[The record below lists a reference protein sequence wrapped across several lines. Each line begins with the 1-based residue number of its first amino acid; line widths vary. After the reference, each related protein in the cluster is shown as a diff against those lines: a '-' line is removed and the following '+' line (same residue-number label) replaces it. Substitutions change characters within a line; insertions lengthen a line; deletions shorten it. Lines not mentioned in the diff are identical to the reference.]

1 MAKGGRLNYYT
12 GHWSAKILLLIFFAV
27 LIGPFLVPYDP
38 YEINLEEIRM
48 PPSLE
53 HPFGTDQKGRDILSR
68 VLHGGRIS
76 LTVALIATLLSFITG
91 FLTGTVSGFIGGR
104 LDTAIM
110 AFVDLLMAFPSLL
123 LAMAIAVV
131 LPQNIYTV
139 MIALSLV
146 GWAPFARLIR
156 GYVLTIRDEY
166 FIQAARAIGC
176 SEKRILVK
184 HIMPQCLFIG
194 SVYMSMK
201 IGGFI
206 LSESAL
212 SFLGLG
218 AQPPVPTWGGMI
230 SSSRA
235 YMLSDPWMVLFPGLA
250 IAITAL
256 SFNIFGDY
264 LQGGKRFSQS

>member
-1 MAKGGRLNYYT
+1 MKITQR
-12 GHWSAKILLLIFFAV
+12 ILLAIILLILLTLLFAP
-27 LIGPFLVPYDP
+27 LIAPHDP
-38 YEINLEEIRM
+38 YEMNLDQIRR
-48 PPSLE
+48 PPSSDHIL
-53 HPFGTDQKGRDILSR
+53 GTDQKGRDILSR
-68 VLHGGRIS
+68 LLYGGRIS
-76 LTVALIATLLSFITG
+76 LSVAILAALISFLLGFIA
-91 FLTGTVSGFIGGR
+91 GTVSGFIGG
-104 LDTAIM
+104 LVDMSFMAI
-110 AFVDLLMAFPSLL
+110 VDILMAFPSLL
-123 LAMAIAVV
+123 LAISISVI

-139 MIALSLV
+139 MIALSFA

-156 GYVLTIRDEY
+156 GYVLTIKDTY
-166 FIQAARAIGC
+166 FVQAARAIGAT
-176 SEKRILVK
+176 EARILVR
-184 HIMPQCLFIG
+184 HIMPQCFYLG

-206 LSESAL
+206 LAESAL

-256 SFNIFGDY
+256 AFNLLGDS
-264 LQGGKRFSQS
+264 LQESIKEGRG

>member
-1 MAKGGRLNYYT
+1 MEIERILVVILIF
-12 GHWSAKILLLIFFAV
+12 ILLSVSFAPLIA
-27 LIGPFLVPYDP
+27 PYDP
-38 YEINLEEIRM
+38 YEMDLDQIRK
-48 PPSLE
+48 PPSYK

-68 VLHGGRIS
+68 LLYGGRIS
-76 LTVALIATLLSFITG
+76 IMVALIATFISFVLG
-91 FLTGTVSGFIGGR
+91 FVAGILAGFIGGWIDII
-104 LDTAIM
+104 LMAI
-110 AFVDLLMAFPSLL
+110 VDLLMAFPSLL
-123 LAMAIAVV
+123 LAIAISVI

-139 MIALSLV
+139 MIALSFV

-156 GYVLTIRDEY
+156 GYVLTIKDAY
-166 FIQAARAIGC
+166 FIQAARAIGA
-176 SEKRILVK
+176 SETGILIR
-184 HIMPQCLFIG
+184 HLMPQCFYLG

-218 AQPPVPTWGGMI
+218 AQPPIPTWGSMI

-235 YMLSDPWMVLFPGLA
+235 YMLSDPWMVLFPGMA

-256 SFNIFGDY
+256 TFNMLGDS
-264 LQGGKRFSQS
+264 LQKKIH

>member
-1 MAKGGRLNYYT
+1 MLSLTGRISL
-12 GHWSAKILLLIFFAV
+12 GIIIFISLSVLFAPLIT
-27 LIGPFLVPYDP
+27 PYDP
-38 YEINLEEIRM
+38 YRINLDQIRM

-68 VLHGGRIS
+68 VLYGGRIS
-76 LTVALIATLLSFITG
+76 MTAALVAAMLSFLTG
-91 FLTGTVSGFIGGR
+91 FLMGTVSGFIGGR
-104 LDTAIM
+104 IDMVIM
-110 AFVDLLMAFPSLL
+110 AIVDLLMAFPSLL
-123 LAMAIAVV
+123 LAIAISVV

-139 MIALSLV
+139 MIALSVV

-156 GYVLTIRDEY
+156 GYVLTIKDEY
-166 FIQAARAIGC
+166 YIQAARAIGA
-176 SEKRILVK
+176 SKLRILVR
-184 HIMPQCLFIG
+184 HIMPQCISLG

-218 AQPPVPTWGGMI
+218 VQPPEPTWGSMI

-235 YMLSDPWMVLFPGLA
+235 YMLTDWWSILFPG
-250 IAITAL
+250 IGIVITAL
-256 SFNIFGDY
+256 CFNIIGDE
-264 LQGGKRFSQS
+264 LNRSRIGQ

>member
-1 MAKGGRLNYYT
+1 MDFT
-12 GHWSAKILLLIFFAV
+12 QKILVTVLLLILLSVALAP
-27 LIGPFLVPYDP
+27 LIAPQDP
-38 YEINLEEIRM
+38 YEMNLDEIRM
-48 PPSLE
+48 PPSLM
-53 HPFGTDQKGRDILSR
+53 HPLGTDQKGRDILSR
-68 VLHGGRIS
+68 LLYGGRIS
-76 LTVALIATLLSFITG
+76 ITVSLIAAFVSFLFGFVLGTL
-91 FLTGTVSGFIGGR
+91 SGFMGGWV
-104 LDTAIM
+104 DTILMAI
-110 AFVDLLMAFPSLL
+110 VDLLMAFPSLL
-123 LAMAIAVV
+123 LAIAISVI

-139 MIALSLV
+139 VIALALV

-156 GYVLTIRDEY
+156 GYVLTIKDSY
-166 FIQAARAIGC
+166 FIEAARAIGAG
-176 SEKRILVK
+176 ETRILIR
-184 HIMPQCLFIG
+184 HLMPQCFYLG

-218 AQPPVPTWGGMI
+218 AQPPLPTWGGMI

-256 SFNIFGDY
+256 AFNMLGDT
-264 LQGGKRFSQS
+264 LQKKV

>member
-1 MAKGGRLNYYT
+1 MGIKKDRLHPHRW
-12 GHWSAKILLLIFFAV
+12 HWSAMVLLFLGIAIV
-27 LIGPFLVPYDP
+27 IGPLLVPYDP
-38 YEINLEEIRM
+38 EEINLDEIRM
-48 PPSLE
+48 PPSWK

-76 LTVALIATLLSFITG
+76 LTVALVATILSFTMG
-91 FLTGTVSGFIGGR
+91 FLTGTVSGFIGGAI
-104 LDTAIM
+104 DTVLM
-110 AFVDLLMAFPSLL
+110 AVVDLLMAFPSLL
-123 LAMAIAVV
+123 LAIAISVI

-156 GYVLTIRDEY
+156 GYVLTIKDEY
-166 FIQAARAIGC
+166 YVQAARAIGC
-176 SEKRILVK
+176 SEARVLVR
-184 HIMPQCLFIG
+184 HIMPQCLYIG
-194 SVYMSMK
+194 TVYMSMK

-218 AQPPVPTWGGMI
+218 AQPPLPTWGGMI

-235 YMLSDPWMVLFPGLA
+235 YMLSDPWMVIFPGLA
-250 IAITAL
+250 IAVTAL
-256 SFNIFGDY
+256 SFNIFGDT
-264 LQGGKRFSQS
+264 LQRSKKTT